1 LKGLGLAAFT
11 LIAGLSAGS
20 DQAQAATLN
29 VSWASNTEADLAGYR
44 LRLGT
49 VPGLY
54 TQTIEAGSAT
64 SVQIDSLVIDTT
76 YYLAVYAYDQA
87 GNESAPS
94 AEVSARVSTSPDLM
108 PAIDSAVDVNSD
120 SIYLLLGRLHT
131 VIVRGRNIQAG
142 AAIGL
147 GPGAIT
153 SRLATNSDGDLS
165 SSVLVSGFAAPG
177 RRTLT
182 LTNPDGSTT
191 SVSDAMAFVKTPDT
205 NLDCSVDILDLNAIA
220 RSWNASSD
228 EPAYA
233 ATNDLDGDSYV
244 GPEDLTIFVKFLGHT
259 LPGCP

>member
-1 LKGLGLAAFT
+1 MLGAS
-11 LIAGLSAGS
+11 LSAGS
-20 DQAQAATLN
+20 EAAQAATLDI
-29 VSWASNTEADLAGYR
+29 SWASNTEADLAGYR

-49 VPGLY
+49 VSGQYADPIDVGNAISYQFTNL
-54 TQTIEAGSAT
+54 QT
-64 SVQIDSLVIDTT
+64 DTT
-76 YYLAVYAYDQA
+76 YYVVVSAYDQA

-108 PAIDSAVDVNSD
+108 PAIDSAVDVDTD

-142 AAIGL
+142 ATISL
-147 GPGAIT
+147 GPGA
-153 SRLATNSDGDLS
+153 LASQLAANADGELS
-165 SSVLVSGFAAPG
+165 SAVLVSGTTNPG

-182 LTNPDGSTT
+182 LMNPDGSTT

-205 NLDCSVDILDLNAIA
+205 NLDCTVDVVDLNAIA
-220 RSWNASSD
+220 RAWNASSV

-233 ATNDLDGDSYV
+233 AASDLDGDSYV
-244 GPEDLTIFVKFLGHT
+244 GPEDLTIFVKFLGRA